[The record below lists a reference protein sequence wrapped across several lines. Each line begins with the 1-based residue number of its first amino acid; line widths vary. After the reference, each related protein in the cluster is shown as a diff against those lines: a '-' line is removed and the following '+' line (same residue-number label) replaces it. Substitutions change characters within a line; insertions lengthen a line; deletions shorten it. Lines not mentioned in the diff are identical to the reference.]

1 MKASLKVIWPLALAL
16 ALMLAVSAGA
26 AAPAYMDPKD
36 IKAGTSG
43 YGLTVFWGDEPE
55 TFDFSVIAV
64 TKGDASLADII
75 LVKVS
80 GQKIDA
86 IGGIAAGMSGSPC
99 YIGGKLVGALSHVLE
114 GPDPKIGVV
123 TPMSVMVRLLEAG
136 KLAESARPFTVAG
149 WGTFVPVA
157 TPVWVSGLGPRAQKA
172 LEASLGSKG
181 YAVSPAMA
189 LGLGGADDSNGTFA
203 AGSSIAVQMCNGDV
217 EAGAIGTLTWTDGR
231 SFLAFG
237 HPFLNI
243 GSVEMPMSK
252 SSVLAVLPSD
262 SFPFKLGTF
271 GKPAAVVTEDRMY
284 GLAGTIGR
292 DAKMADVI
300 VKASDM
306 QTGRRKSSSMRC
318 LQDERLISGLVGSA
332 VLSVM
337 DSVIMRVGEGTV
349 YLSVIIEA
357 RQGSLFREEMIWSD
371 ADVANKVTS
380 EVTGMLSLIAENDAQ
395 AAEILKVQV
404 NVDVAPS
411 RMTAVIKGVTLPEAG
426 FAAGQTQSVG
436 VVLKPFRGQEYTKM
450 VDIDIPADVEPGP
463 VSVIVYG
470 GSSEDDDGSLDIT
483 DKVGDV
489 SGISLEELFG
499 RISLADQNND
509 LIIEI
514 YRDTGASEE
523 DFTPEYGAYE
533 EEPLY
538 TGRIALQSVIQGSAV
553 EYSEVR

>member
-1 MKASLKVIWPLALAL
+1 MISGRKLAYPLSLVLVLLLAFC
-16 ALMLAVSAGA
+16 VSAS
-26 AAPAYMDPKD
+26 APVFMDPKD
-36 IKAGTSG
+36 VKAGMTG

-64 TKGDASLADII
+64 TKGDTSLADMI

-136 KLAESARPFTVAG
+136 KLADSAKPFKVAG
-149 WGTFVPVA
+149 WGSFVPVA
-157 TPVWVSGLGPRAQKA
+157 TPVWVGGLGPRAQKA
-172 LEASLGSKG
+172 LEASLGLKG
-181 YAVSPAMA
+181 FALSPAMA
-189 LGLGGADDSNGTFA
+189 LGAGGMEDSNGTFA

-231 SFLAFG
+231 NFLAFG
-237 HPFLNI
+237 HPMLNI
-243 GSVEMPMSK
+243 GSIEMPMSK

-271 GKPAAVVTEDRMY
+271 GKPAAVVTEDRTY
-284 GLAGTIGR
+284 GLAGVIGK
-292 DAKMADVI
+292 DARMTDVT

-306 QTGRRKSSSMRC
+306 QTGRRKSATIRC
-318 LQDERLISGLVGSA
+318 LQDERLISELIGSA

-337 DSVIMRVGEGTV
+337 DGVTMRVGEGTV

-357 RQGSLFREEMIWSD
+357 KQGSIFREEMIWSGS
-371 ADVANKVTS
+371 DVANEVTS
-380 EVTGMLSLIAENDAQ
+380 EVSGMISLIAGNDAQ

-411 RMTAVIKGVTLPEAG
+411 RMTSVIKGVTLPEGG
-426 FAAGQTQSVG
+426 FVAGQTQSIG

-450 VDIDIPADVEPGP
+450 VDIDLPADIGPGP
-463 VSVIVYG
+463 VSVTVYG
-470 GSSEDDDGSLDIT
+470 GSSEDDEGSLDIV

-489 SGISLEELFG
+489 RGISLEELLG
-499 RISLADQNND
+499 RISTADQNND

-514 YRDTGASEE
+514 YSDAGSSEE
-523 DFTPEYGAYE
+523 DLPPEDGAYE
-533 EEPLY
+533 QEPLY
-538 TGRIALQSVIQGSAV
+538 SGRIVLQSIIQGSAV